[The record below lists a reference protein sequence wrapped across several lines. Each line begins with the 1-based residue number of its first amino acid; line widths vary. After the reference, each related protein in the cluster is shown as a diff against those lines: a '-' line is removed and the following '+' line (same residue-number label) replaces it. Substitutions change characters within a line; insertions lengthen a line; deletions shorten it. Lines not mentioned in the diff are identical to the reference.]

1 MNNWAN
7 AVMTQQGLALQA
19 KLIAGNRLQVTKVQ
33 IGSGSVTPGLLMQQ
47 IMVSDPKVTLT
58 QVTSITYPES
68 GKCAVK
74 INVDNAS
81 IAAGFT
87 AMQIGFYAQD
97 PDVGEILYFIA
108 QAEAGAGTIVPSKSE
123 MAGYSAEWTV
133 YFQYGQADGV
143 NVTVDPSNT
152 VSKAEMES
160 YIEQNTINQSELE
173 IYVTQNTI
181 NQSTLESYVSENTI
195 NQKELEE
202 YVKGN
207 TISQGAVESLIEEAL
222 KDFDRLS
229 MQPGH
234 RTTDTLATAGNL
246 DTWTSVITD
255 TGGQEV
261 ARKVDKEGKQPDG
274 KAMWTTTIT
283 IGDKVVTVTDKET
296 DNGWTREVK

>member
-7 AVMTQQGLALQA
+7 AVMTQQGLALQS
-19 KLIAGNRLQVTKVQ
+19 KLIAGNRLQITKVQ
-33 IGSGSVTPGLLMQQ
+33 IGSGSVTPGLLMKQT
-47 IMVSDPKVTLT
+47 MVSDPKVTLT

-68 GKCAVK
+68 GKCAIK

-81 IAAGFT
+81 IVTGFT

-97 PDVGEILYFIA
+97 PDAGEILYFIA

-152 VSKAEMES
+152 VSKSEMES

-173 IYVTQNTI
+173 
-181 NQSTLESYVSENTI
+181 
-195 NQKELEE
+195 E

-207 TISQGAVESLIEEAL
+207 TISQSAVENLINEAL

-229 MQPGH
+229 
-234 RTTDTLATAGNL
+234 LTAGNTTNDTVTTQNDL
-246 DTWTSVITD
+246 DTWISIITNSS
-255 TGGQEV
+255 GQEV
-261 ARKVDKEGKQPDG
+261 ARKVDVESRNGSF
-274 KAMWTTTIT
+274 AVWTSTIT
-283 IGDKVVTVTDKET
+283 IGDKVVTVVDTET
-296 DNGWTREVK
+296 ATGWTREVQ

>member
-7 AVMTQQGLALQA
+7 AVMTQQGLALQS
-19 KLIAGNRLQVTKVQ
+19 KLIAGNRLQITKVQ
-33 IGSGSVTPGLLMQQ
+33 IGSGSVTPGLLMKQT
-47 IMVSDPKVTLT
+47 MVSDPKVTLT

-68 GKCAVK
+68 GKCSIK

-81 IAAGFT
+81 IVTGFT

-97 PDVGEILYFIA
+97 PDAGEILYFIA
-108 QAEAGAGTIVPSKSE
+108 QAEAGTGTIVPSKSE

-173 IYVTQNTI
+173 
-181 NQSTLESYVSENTI
+181 
-195 NQKELEE
+195 E
-202 YVKGN
+202 YVKDN
-207 TISQGAVESLIEEAL
+207 TISQSAVENLINEAL

-229 MQPGH
+229 MQKGN
-234 RTTDTLATAGNL
+234 RTTETLTTQDGL

-255 TGGQEV
+255 ASGIEV
-261 ARKVDKEGKQPDG
+261 ARKVDVESRNGSF
-274 KAMWTTTIT
+274 AVWTSTIT
-283 IGDKVVTVTDKET
+283 IGDKVVTIVDTET
-296 DNGWTREVK
+296 ANGWTREVK

>member
-7 AVMTQQGLALQA
+7 AVMTQQGLALQS
-19 KLIAGNRLQVTKVQ
+19 KLIAGNRLQITKVQ
-33 IGSGSVTPGLLMQQ
+33 IGAGSVTPGLLMQQ
-47 IMVSDPKVTLT
+47 TMVSEPKATLT

-74 INVDNAS
+74 INIDNAN
-81 IAAGFT
+81 IITGFT

-229 MQPGH
+229 
-234 RTTDTLATAGNL
+234 LTAGNTTNDTVTTQNDL
-246 DTWTSVITD
+246 DTWISIITNSS
-255 TGGQEV
+255 GQEV
-261 ARKVDKEGKQPDG
+261 ARKVDVESRNGSF
-274 KAMWTTTIT
+274 AVWTSTIT
-283 IGDKVVTVTDKET
+283 IGDKVVTVVDTET
-296 DNGWTREVK
+296 ATGWTREVQ